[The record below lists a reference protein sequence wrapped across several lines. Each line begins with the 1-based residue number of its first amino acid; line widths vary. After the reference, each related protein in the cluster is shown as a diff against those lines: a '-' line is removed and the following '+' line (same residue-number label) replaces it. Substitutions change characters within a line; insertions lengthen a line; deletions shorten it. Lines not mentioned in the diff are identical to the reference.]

1 MIDRTRFFVLIATV
15 AALASVVVMT
25 ADGADSA
32 ATDDGLSYII
42 MGDSAFVSEYSGT
55 SPVVNIPS
63 TVTIDGTKYNVIGIN
78 DRVFS
83 NNSNVV
89 EIIIPESIQII
100 GNSAIYNCS
109 NLKYVSIMGSPE
121 IGSSFLFGCTNLELI
136 EIGANIALQQSS
148 FIQGPSSLSVF
159 AHNNATIND
168 LDIDLDYITEDSL
181 IKFIPVGAPDTVGD
195 IGFVA
200 TSPGQTIS
208 IPESAAVDGYDISMT
223 VNGEAV
229 ESITAEAGS
238 TTVVLNYTL
247 REYHVEF
254 KNGDTTVQSATVRHG
269 ETITAPAEVPT
280 KEQDAQYTYTFSGW
294 DGFTEGMVATGDVTF
309 QAEFTETLRTYSV
322 TFIVDGQTYLSQTL
336 EYGAAIILPEDPVK
350 ESSEGVDYRFDG
362 WDGYAEGVTVSSDH
376 TFTARFLP
384 TTHEYTISFVVD
396 GEVFSES
403 KLHFGDVITAPEGM
417 PTKESD
423 SENSYTF
430 SGWYEF
436 TEGMTVSG
444 DMTFEATFDPS
455 PLDDGSD
462 GSLIAIAIAV
472 IMVIA
477 VLAVLLARRFL

>member
-1 MIDRTRFFVLIATV
+1 MIDRTRFLVLIATV

-32 ATDDGLSYII
+32 TTDDGLSYRI
-42 MGDSAFVSEYSGT
+42 MEDGVFVDGYDGS

-63 TVTIDGTKYNVIGIN
+63 TVTIDGVDYSVIGIYN
-78 DRVFS
+78 NGIT
-83 NNSNVV
+83 NNSNIV
-89 EIIIPESIQII
+89 EIVIPESVIFT
-100 GNSAIYNCS
+100 GTSAISNCS
-109 NLKYVSIMGSPE
+109 NLKFVTLMGSPV
-121 IGSSFLFGCTNLELI
+121 IGPSFLYNCPNLELI
-136 EIGANIALQQSS
+136 EIGEDITLQQES
-148 FIQGPSSLSVF
+148 FIYGPSSISVF
-159 AHNNATIND
+159 AHNNATING
-168 LDIDLDYITEDSL
+168 LDIDLDYITEDSV

-223 VNGEAV
+223 VGGEAV
-229 ESITAEAGS
+229 ESIIAEAGS

-362 WDGYAEGVTVSSDH
+362 WDGYTEGMTVSSDH

-430 SGWYEF
+430 SGWYGF

-477 VLAVLLARRFL
+477 VLAVLLARRFR

>member
-32 ATDDGLSYII
+32 TTDDGLSYTIR
-42 MGDSAFVSEYSGT
+42 GDSAFVSGYSGT

-63 TVTIDGTKYNVIGIN
+63 TVTIGSQSYNVYGIESN
-78 DRVFS
+78 AFS
-83 NNSNVV
+83 ETDVVDVTIPQCV
-89 EIIIPESIQII
+89 EII
-100 GNSAIYNCS
+100 NMSAFYNCS
-109 NLKYVSIMGSPE
+109 SLMYVSILGSPE
-121 IGSSFLFGCTNLELI
+121 IGSNAFSNCNNLEMI
-136 EIGANIALQQSS
+136 EI
-148 FIQGPSSLSVF
+148 
-159 AHNNATIND
+159 HNSI
-168 LDIDLDYITEDSL
+168 DIDHNPFMGVSELQVFSHDGAEINVDGIKIDYITSSSV

-200 TSPGQTIS
+200 TSPGQTIT

-223 VNGEAV
+223 VGGEAV

-254 KNGDTTVQSATVRHG
+254 KNGDTTVQSATLRHG

-280 KEQDAQYTYTFSGW
+280 KEQDAQYTYAFSGW

-322 TFIVDGQTYLSQTL
+322 TFVVDGQTYLSQTL
-336 EYGAAIILPEDPVK
+336 EYGAAIVLPEDPVK

-362 WDGYAEGVTVSSDH
+362 WDGYTEGMTVSSDH

-430 SGWYEF
+430 SGWYGF